1 MRQIIILFFF
11 LMGFNSIIAQSGINT
26 TTPDPSAI
34 LDVYSTNK
42 GFLLPRLTTMQ
53 KDAIASPAVG
63 LMVYQTDGTA
73 GFYYFNGTVWVYIG
87 TGPQGPPGPQG
98 EKGDKGDEGPQG
110 PQGPQG
116 EKGEQGPAG
125 SFPLRLTTTERDAI
139 TSPTAGLT
147 IYNTT
152 VNCLQWWNGTV
163 WYDGCG
169 NNFVCGTSTV
179 TFTYNG
185 SNVTYGTV
193 ERDYGGT
200 IGKKCW
206 LDRNLGATAVTS
218 TARSAYADDAA
229 YEAAESASFG
239 DLFQWGRG
247 ADGHQ
252 SRTSLIHNTS
262 LASTA
267 APNAGNDWDG
277 LFITTSPSPYDWL
290 NTQDA
295 NLWQIG
301 SLINNPCPSG
311 YRVPTE
317 EELEA
322 ERVSWS
328 SNNADGAF
336 ASPLKLPTAGVRFYI
351 DGSLIA
357 DIGSYWSSTVR
368 NASSRG
374 LSVSSASMANSD
386 RAFGFSVR
394 CLKDQP

>member
-1 MRQIIILFFF
+1 LIVNKHTRMRQIIILFFF
-11 LMGFNSIIAQSGINT
+11 LMGFNGIIAQSGINT
-26 TTPDPSAI
+26 NTPDTSAI

-42 GFLLPRLTTMQ
+42 GFLPPRLTT
-53 KDAIASPAVG
+53 A
-63 LMVYQTDGTA
+63 
-73 GFYYFNGTVWVYIG
+73 
-87 TGPQGPPGPQG
+87 
-98 EKGDKGDEGPQG
+98 
-110 PQGPQG
+110 
-116 EKGEQGPAG
+116 
-125 SFPLRLTTTERDAI
+125 ERDVIAA
-139 TSPTAGLT
+139 PAAGLT

-169 NNFVCGTSTV
+169 NCGNPV
-179 TFTYNG
+179 TFMYNG
-185 SNVTYGTV
+185 STVTYGTV

-218 TARSAYADDAA
+218 TARSAYANDAA
-229 YEAAESASFG
+229 YILAESASFG

-311 YRVPTE
+311 YRVPTD

-322 ERVSWS
+322 ERITWAP
-328 SNNADGAF
+328 NNNVAGAF
-336 ASPLKLPTAGVRFYI
+336 ASPLKLPVAGFR
-351 DGSLIA
+351 DNTNGSLNFV
-357 DIGSYWSSTVR
+357 GTFGLYYSSTV
-368 NASSRG
+368 SSS
-374 LSVSSASMANSD
+374 SVSALYFASGDAFIGTSP
-386 RAFGFSVR
+386 RAVGFSVR
-394 CLKDQP
+394 CLKD